1 MYKIAICDDDSLQVS
16 HLETQISKYFDE
28 INVHYE
34 IDGYY
39 KGNRLVKAMSTQ
51 ADNYQLIFLDIE
63 MEDINGIETAK
74 LLRNLDKSFV
84 LIYVTSYEQY
94 ALESFEVSPFR
105 YLIKPVSTEKLRDVL
120 SDVLV
125 ELTAKQ
131 KFLFYQV
138 GMEYF
143 QVILDNIV
151 CLYSEFGRKIHLELV
166 NDNSVLFY
174 GKISTL
180 EEELPQTHFIRVN
193 SGAIINLDYVVSFN
207 RNEVT
212 MINGDCITISRSRKK
227 TVVATYN
234 QFIERSFGL

>member
-138 GMEYF
+138 GMEHF

-151 CLYSEFGRKIHLELV
+151 CLYSEFGRKSHLELV